1 VRDDT
6 GGLTMPPLD
15 VDADGPR
22 WAGVRDAPRVAR
34 LIRQAFGGR
43 PLVQLAKA
51 VVVPHLV
58 FSSYGV
64 LLGVVPDD
72 GRRPARTSRRLLD
85 CAVHVGWLAV
95 SGVVRPLRRGVPW
108 ALRRRRNERWRLT
121 DLARDVHSPASASY
135 TWDMC
140 LWVLALADVVGME
153 VEADVDEAAP
163 RLANLYRRYGFVDA
177 TGERFGLL
185 LRRAPVLRPEPSVD
199 EVDGAGHRRLG

>member
-1 VRDDT
+1 
-6 GGLTMPPLD
+6 MPPPLD
-15 VDADGPR
+15 VHAHGPR

-58 FSSYGV
+58 VSSHGV

-72 GRRPARTSRRLLD
+72 GRRPVRTSRRLLD
-85 CAVHVGWLAV
+85 CVVHVGWLAV
-95 SGVVRPLRRGVPW
+95 SAVVRPMRRRIPW
-108 ALRRRRNERWRLT
+108 ALRRRRNARWRLT

-135 TWDMC
+135 TWDVC
-140 LWVLALADVVGME
+140 LWVLALADAVGME
-153 VEADVDEAAP
+153 VEAEVDEAAP

-177 TGERFGLL
+177 AGDGFGLL
-185 LRRAPVLRPEPSVD
+185 LRRAPVLPPEPSVH
-199 EVDGAGHRRLG
+199 VADGTEHPRRG